1 VFASTADSSVSS
13 RRVVFHEV
21 PAPAADVSLVAVLD
35 RKDPL
40 VADGRSRLGARTVRL
55 ADANGNELFVGRG
68 QP

>member
-1 VFASTADSSVSS
+1 MA
-13 RRVVFHEV
+13 E
-21 PAPAADVSLVAVLD
+21 LVAVLD